1 LISIPIRLPNASYEI
16 RVGRRLLAQLHEQLA
31 AADLSEPILVISQPR
46 ILKAVGKRLKTRC
59 ATAVMPDGER
69 AKTLRTVERLIDE
82 MARLKMSRQSTVVA
96 LGGGLVGDVAG
107 FAASIY
113 MRGVA
118 VVQVPTTL
126 LAQLDSSIGG
136 KTAVNHRVAKN
147 LIGSFHQPKLVL
159 TDPDLLETL
168 PAREYTNG
176 LYEALKYG
184 VIRDPKLFS
193 EFETSTAAL
202 LSRDPQVIESLVAAC
217 AAIKADVV
225 QSDEREGGV
234 RRILNFGHTI
244 GHALEAAGGYRRLKH
259 GEAVGYGMIAAS
271 RIAEGLGL
279 LPETDRL
286 RIEGA
291 VRAIG
296 RLPTLSGLRAPGV
309 LAALQHDKKIRDGAV
324 HFVLPRAIGKVEI
337 TADVPFTL
345 VGDTVRGLLRENSRA
360 S

>member
-1 LISIPIRLPNASYEI
+1 LISIPIRLPNGSYEI
-16 RVGRRLLAQLHEQLA
+16 RVGRRLFAQLREQLA
-31 AADLSEPILVISQPR
+31 AADLSGSVLVISQPK
-46 ILKAVGKRLKTRC
+46 ILKAVGKRLNGGF
-59 ATAVMPDGER
+59 ATVVMPDGER
-69 AKTLRTVERLIDE
+69 AKTLRTVARLIDE
-82 MARLKMSRQSTVVA
+82 MVRLKMSRQSTIVA

-107 FAASIY
+107 FAASVY

-126 LAQLDSSIGG
+126 LAQVDSSIGG

-147 LIGSFHQPKLVL
+147 LIGTFHQPKLVL
-159 TDPDLLETL
+159 SDPELLETL
-168 PAREYTNG
+168 PAREYTSG

-184 VIRDPKLFS
+184 VIRDSNLFS
-193 EFETSTAAL
+193 QFETSTAAL

-225 QSDEREGGV
+225 QLDEREGGV
-234 RRILNFGHTI
+234 RQILNFGHTV

-271 RIAEGLGL
+271 RIAAELGL
-279 LPETDRL
+279 LSDTDRL
-286 RIEGA
+286 RIERA

-296 RLPTLSGLRAPGV
+296 RLPSLTGFLAPAI
-309 LAALQHDKKIRDGAV
+309 LNALQHDKKVRDGAV
-324 HFVLPRAIGKVEI
+324 HFVLPRAIGQVEI
-337 TADVPFTL
+337 TADVPFAL
-345 VGDTVRGLLRENSRA
+345 VRDTVRGLLRENSRT